1 MMRWMLG
8 ASVLVLCGLMSA
20 CGGGSGSSP
29 QAKGS
34 VKVGLIVTGS
44 SVDGGWNQLAA
55 DSLAKIAG
63 PEKIETKVLQNVTQ
77 DKAADAIR
85 QFESQG
91 YDLVIA
97 HGYEYLDAAKEL
109 TDPSKPTAVKIK
121 IAVSG
126 GDVDKAPFESLLYD
140 LGPASYQLGVIAA
153 KVSKTG
159 KIGFIGGQPFPTV
172 TAMQRGFDAGAR
184 SVNPAIVVTAVYTDN
199 WDNPA
204 IAKQKA
210 EGLIAAGVDV
220 IMQNVDAASSGVFE
234 AVKEENGKAKE
245 QKGAGVPSVVYTFGA
260 NSDQNDNK
268 VCPEYTLA
276 SAAIKM
282 DVAFAAVVKQVKDGT
297 FKGGLVKEDVANG
310 VAVAVINPKLAG
322 TVIDAA
328 TQKLVEDA
336 GKKLASGEV
345 KIPQK

>member
-1 MMRWMLG
+1 MMRSLLC
-8 ASVLVLCGLMSA
+8 ASLVLLCGLVAA
-20 CGGGSGSSP
+20 CGGGSESAP

-44 SVDGGWNQLAA
+44 AVDGGWNQLAA
-55 DSLAKIAG
+55 DSLAKLAA
-63 PEKIETKVLQNVTQ
+63 EQKLETKVLQNVKQ

-85 QFESQG
+85 QFEAQG

-109 TDPSKPTAVKIK
+109 TDPSKPAAVKIK

-126 GDVDKAPFESLLYD
+126 GDVDKAPFESLMYD
-140 LGPASYQLGVIAA
+140 LGPASYQLGVIAG

-184 SVNPAIVVTAVYTDN
+184 SVNPAVQVTAVYTDN

-210 EGLIAAGVDV
+210 EGLIASGVDV

-234 AVKEENGKAKE
+234 AVKEQNSKPKSEIHF
-245 QKGAGVPSVVYTFGA
+245 SVYTFGA

-268 VCPEYTLA
+268 VCPDYTLA

-282 DVAFAAVVKQVKDGT
+282 DMAFAGAVQRVKDGT
-297 FKGGLVKEDVANG
+297 FKGGLIKEDVSNG

-322 TVIDAA
+322 KVIDAA
-328 TQKLVEDA
+328 TQTLVEEA
-336 GKKLASGEV
+336 GKKLASGEI
-345 KIPQK
+345 KIPEK